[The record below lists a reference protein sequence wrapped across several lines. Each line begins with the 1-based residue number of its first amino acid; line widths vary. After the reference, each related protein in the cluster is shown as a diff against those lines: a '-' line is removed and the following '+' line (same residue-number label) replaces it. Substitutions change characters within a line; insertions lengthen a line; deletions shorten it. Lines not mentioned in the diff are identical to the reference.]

1 MEITL
6 PLPISQLELL
16 FHLIKERTAKNMSHN
31 NSDLSQAKITTKWV
45 TREIAETTHA
55 PTEEETTLST
65 SKKGDVHINGYK
77 ETEKPTIAL
86 EKKWE
91 EAQTALSDGQQ
102 ILSLKTIAEII
113 DGIESRYND
122 KNAIEETHK
131 KCILAMARC
140 NRLENLY
147 KSKSIDKE
155 DYLLEKEKLYP
166 VVNDVLGELWKV
178 LRKVSKNTS
187 QIVEF
192 EISSNHELDA
202 QDLLSMIYEIAD
214 KLGIK
219 KEEVVPVSIRD

>member
-16 FHLIKERTAKNMSHN
+16 FHLIKERTVKNMSHN

-45 TREIAETTHA
+45 TREVAETTHA
-55 PTEEETTLST
+55 STEEKTIRSVST
-65 SKKGDVHINGYK
+65 KGDLRTNAYK
-77 ETEKPTIAL
+77 EMEKPTIAL
-86 EKKWE
+86 EKKWK
-91 EAQTALSDGQQ
+91 EAQAALSDGQQ
-102 ILSLKTIAEII
+102 IPSLKTIAEII
-113 DGIESRYND
+113 DGVESRYND
-122 KNAIEETHK
+122 KNAIEETHRK
-131 KCILAMARC
+131 YILAMARC

-147 KSKSIDKE
+147 KLKSIDKE

-166 VVNDVLGELWKV
+166 VVNDVLEELWKI

-192 EISSNHELDA
+192 EIPSNHELDA
-202 QDLLSMIYEIAD
+202 QDLLSMVYEIAD

-219 KEEVVPVSIRD
+219 KEEVVPVSVRD